1 MSIPAL
7 HTKMRPKETK
17 SLVHVGTRFCLPLC
31 SMYLRVVSCNEKE
44 APVRSLGAP
53 RLMGKHSPV
62 PGTTEWGRQRC
73 SLLGAPTSVEP
84 GLGEGSRG
92 RLPGGGRGQEQ
103 GKVG

>member
-62 PGTTEWGRQRC
+62 PGTQNGGDRGAAFWGP
-73 SLLGAPTSVEP
+73 LLVWS
-84 GLGEGSRG
+84 
-92 RLPGGGRGQEQ
+92 Q
-103 GKVG
+103 G